1 MLTHAIFVNISLP
14 AVDKALLYLS
24 RCPNLEYLDLQMP
37 CKGERIYELFKTS
50 KSLRTLIVSEDIPLS
65 QRRLTGFLADLPAL
79 ERIES
84 QRIKLSPAGSAVW
97 PAEMPNLK
105 AIALSS
111 WDVSR
116 SADQTPSLHI
126 GDNCDVGCLNLFLQ
140 GIRVL
145 IKPLQETLSKSIPNL
160 EELSLH
166 WKSSYLHRYPFS
178 LTAAGLPKL
187 RRLHLT
193 HMDVT
198 PGMVFPPTLEYLRF
212 DGCTLSPFFDK
223 DPPLKLPN
231 LHSLI
236 IEASYLVDL
245 YPLRTLLSYT
255 SEEALRYLHVDSDV
269 AEDPILETVIEATA
283 TKGLREF
290 SVAYMSDF
298 TDSHVRTILNSMPEL
313 KVLRA
318 PYTDVT
324 DCSIRAIVEARLA
337 SLEEIEGGNPDSSQ
351 KRRPNIELV
360 DIRFCNNLSSDA
372 VVYGRARGIEI
383 IEYVGTPQCH
393 T

>member
-24 RCPNLEYLDLQMP
+24 RCPNLEYLDLRMP
-37 CKGERIYELFKTS
+37 CKGERIYEFFKTS

-65 QRRLTGFLADLPAL
+65 QRLLTGFLADLPAL

-84 QRIKLSPAGSAVW
+84 HRTKLSPEGSAVW
-97 PAEMPNLK
+97 PTEMPNLK

-111 WDVSR
+111 WHVSR
-116 SADQTPSLHI
+116 SADQTTSLHI

-160 EELSLH
+160 EELSLR
-166 WKSSYLHRYPFS
+166 WNSSHFHRYPFS

-193 HMDVT
+193 RMDVT
-198 PGMVFPPTLEYLRF
+198 PGMVLPPTLEYLRF
-212 DGCTLSPFFDK
+212 DGCTVTPFFNK

-236 IEASYLVDL
+236 IETSYLVHL
-245 YPLRTLLSYT
+245 YALRTLLDASG
-255 SEEALRYLHVDSDV
+255 EALRYLHFDSGDV
-269 AEDPILETVIEATA
+269 TEDTTFETVIEATA

-290 SVAYMSDF
+290 SVAYMSGF

-313 KVLRA
+313 KVLRV

-324 DCSIRAIVEARLA
+324 GCSIKAIVEARLA
-337 SLEEIEGGNPDSSQ
+337 SLKEVEGGNPDSSQ
-351 KRRPNIELV
+351 KRMPNIELV
-360 DIRFCNNLSSDA
+360 DIRFCENLSSDA
-372 VVYGRARGIEI
+372 VVYGRTRGIEI
-383 IEYVGTPQCH
+383 IE
-393 T
+393 